1 MPCGLTHALSVLMP
15 PPLSDR
21 IAALKAKQDQLAAR
35 LKPLEAKAKLEDRKR
50 DTRRK
55 IIVGGTVL
63 AAMEKDQAFAAGVAA
78 LLARWVERP
87 NDRAVI
93 ADLLPAGAGAV
104 SALPAAG
111 GYDTATVGNGAA

>member
-1 MPCGLTHALSVLMP
+1 MPRPIT
-15 PPLSDR
+15 DR

-35 LKPLEAKAKLEDRKR
+35 LKPLEARAKLEDRKR

-93 ADLLPAGAGAV
+93 ADLLPGGAGAA
-104 SALPAAG
+104 SALPASAG
-111 GYDTATVGNGAA
+111 GGATPAGSGVV

>member
-1 MPCGLTHALSVLMP
+1 MP

>member
-1 MPCGLTHALSVLMP
+1 MP

-63 AAMEKDQAFAAGVAA
+63 AAMERDQAFAAGVAA

-87 NDRAVI
+87 NDRQVI
-93 ADLLPAGAGAV
+93 ADLLPAGAGN
-104 SALPAAG
+104 SPALPGAASDGAAPAGSVAAG
-111 GYDTATVGNGAA
+111 TTINGGGAA